1 MNPYSALRLSAHTAT
16 KPSGHD
22 HSKPAHS
29 QQGAH
34 DGAASLQVPV
44 IVCHDMADRVVRR
57 TVVMVRGVLVLGR
70 FAVVLLVVQVPEM
83 VLSFFVREFIS
94 VLFVCYRVVFWRFVL
109 FAARAVF
116 MLLLAGFLA
125 VMLLMPFP
133 EVAFS
138 GVSSVVVAMLMFGD
152 SAFPP
157 FFVMLW
163 L

>member
-1 MNPYSALRLSAHTAT
+1 MNPYSALRLSAHTTT

-22 HSKPAHS
+22 HSQPAGS

-34 DGAASLQVPV
+34 DGAAGLQIPV
-44 IVCHDMADRVVRR
+44 IVCHYMADRVVRR
-57 TVVMVRGVLVLGR
+57 TVVMVRGLLVLGR

-83 VLSFFVREFIS
+83 VLSCFVHMFIS
-94 VLFVCYRVVFWRFVL
+94 VLFVYYGVVFWRSVL
-109 FAARAVF
+109 FACRVVF
-116 MLLLAGFLA
+116 MLLMAGCLP

-138 GVSSVVVAMLMFGD
+138 GVSAVVVAMLMLGD
-152 SAFPP
+152 SALPP